1 MATPVVFDGRHATD
15 RRNDIVKRS
24 LEPVPAT
31 DLWRSRLRQPHGQSF
46 YGIGPN
52 NAV

>member
-31 DLWRSRLRQPHGQSF
+31 DLWRSRLRQTRGQSI
-46 YGIGPN
+46 YGIGLKK
-52 NAV
+52 AV